1 MTVIK
6 KFKFGGVD
14 LTLPDGQL
22 TINRK
27 NGNTVIDT
35 VTFTANQTSNSS
47 LDLPTDTTVT
57 EDSTNLVTSGAVYD
71 AIGALDTWVSSVSV
85 NGGAAQTGAV
95 ALTNIAITNW
105 TNAFTGTNTF
115 NTKLPTSTVTPA
127 NAADLTTKTYVD
139 WAIKNTTVTLKSPD
153 TTTTIGT
160 FTTNQAS
167 ASTITFPSAGASTY
181 WMVKIDSVVTE
192 DSNNAVTSDAVYDAI
207 QALGSVYRVK
217 GSKAT
222 YADLPSTWNK
232 TWDVWNVIAAYS
244 TYPAGTNFVWDGSA
258 WDALWGTVDLSG
270 YVTKAGNNAFTGT
283 NTFNSSLPTST
294 VTPSNGTDLTTKTYV
309 DWRIVVTST
318 ETWTTDTN
326 VLYIITQ

>member
-35 VTFTANQTSNSS
+35 VTFTANQTSDST
-47 LDLPTDTTVT
+47 LDLPTDTTPT
-57 EDSTNLVTSGAVYD
+57 EDSTNLITSWGVYD
-71 AIGALDTWVSSVSV
+71 AINSLDTWVSSVSL
-85 NGGAAQTGAV
+85 NEWTPQTWAV
-95 ALTNIAITNW
+95 ALNNIATTTW

-115 NTKLPTSTVTPA
+115 NTSLPTSTKTPT

-167 ASTITFPSAGASTY
+167 ASTITFPSAWASTY
-181 WMVKIDSVVTE
+181 WMVKIDSTVTE
-192 DSNNAVTSDAVYDAI
+192 NSTNAVTSNAVYDAI

-217 GSKAT
+217 GSCTRAQLQALT
-222 YADLPSTWNK
+222 DQK
-232 TWDVWNVIAAYS
+232 TWDVWNVTDRDWQNYVWN
-244 TYPAGTNFVWDGSA
+244 GTERDP
-258 WDALWGTVDLSG
+258 LWATLDLSG
-270 YVTKAGNNAFTGT
+270 YATKAGTNAFTWT
-283 NTFNSSLPTST
+283 NTFNTNLPTST
-294 VTPSNGTDLTTKTYV
+294 LTPTSWTQLTTKTYV
-309 DWRIVVTST
+309 DGRIVATSSEASAT
-318 ETWTTDTN
+318 EAN